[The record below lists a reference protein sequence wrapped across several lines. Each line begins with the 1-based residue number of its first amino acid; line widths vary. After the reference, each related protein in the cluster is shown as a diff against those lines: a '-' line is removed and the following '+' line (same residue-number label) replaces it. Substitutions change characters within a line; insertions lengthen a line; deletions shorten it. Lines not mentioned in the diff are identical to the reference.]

1 MLIYLLQATNKNMS
15 KKPLVLYY
23 HPSME
28 PLANRVIDICKGQ
41 DNNVIKGSISWKH
54 FHDGWPNLFINHVKK
69 ECAGQDV
76 IFIGS
81 LHSPEIIFEQI
92 SILYSLPR
100 YLSRSVTF
108 ILPYFP
114 TATMERIDTE
124 GSVATAA
131 TLARI
136 LSATPLSSRGPCQ
149 IVIIDI
155 HALQERFYFGDN
167 VIPRLESAVELL
179 LDEIKEK
186 ELKDVAIVFPDDGA
200 FKRFHSHFVDLFPV
214 IICTK
219 IREGK
224 GRIVRI
230 KEGDATKCHCIIVD
244 DLVMTGGT
252 LIECANAL
260 KIAGAAQISAFVTH
274 AVFPKES
281 WKKFTSSESLFTRF
295 YISDSIPHASEIAK
309 NAPFVMLSLANI
321 LSKILFDYNSIRQ

>member
-1 MLIYLLQATNKNMS
+1 MAS
-15 KKPLVLYY
+15 SPSRRPFVLFN

-28 PLANRVIDICKGQ
+28 QLAERVIKICKEQ
-41 DNNVIKGSISWKH
+41 DNNVIKGNISWNR
-54 FHDGWPNLFINHVKK
+54 FHDSWPNLFIDRVKK

-81 LHSPEIIFEQI
+81 LHKPDIIFEQI

-124 GSVATAA
+124 GSVATAE

-149 IVIIDI
+149 IVIMDI

-167 VIPRLESAVELL
+167 IIPRLESAVELL
-179 LDEIKEK
+179 MMEIKK
-186 ELKDVAIVFPDDGA
+186 KNFKDVAIAFPDDGA
-200 FKRFHSHFVDLFPV
+200 FKRFHLMFFDLFPL
-214 IICTK
+214 IICAK
-219 IREGK
+219 IRDGK
-224 GRIVRI
+224 KRIVKI
-230 KEGDATKCHCIIVD
+230 KEGNPSGCHCIVVD

-260 KIAGAAQISAFVTH
+260 KKNGASEISAFVTH
-274 AVFPKES
+274 AVFPKDS
-281 WKKFTSSESLFTRF
+281 WKNFTGSDTLFSHF
-295 YISDSIPHASEIAK
+295 YITDSIPHGSEIAK
-309 NAPFVMLSLANI
+309 NAPFELLSLAGI
-321 LSKILFDYNSIRQ
+321 LSQILFEYNIIRH